1 MQANA
6 ESTPWP
12 GFGHSLTRPVRD
24 FTFGPDCPNLGTA
37 SIVLGTAVLQS
48 TTAPFRPGD
57 PGRLESSQQ
66 VDYDPMPRLGD
77 APMAKTILNSPK
89 LSSPKGI
96 YSPGVETPAGRMVF
110 VSGQVAR
117 NAQGEIVGKG
127 DIQAQTRQTLENVKS
142 VLESA
147 GATLDDVA
155 KVTVFV
161 TNLEEHFA
169 QIHQVRA
176 GYFQRDYPA
185 STLVEVKAL
194 AHKDLLIEI
203 DAIAVIP

>member
-1 MQANA
+1 
-6 ESTPWP
+6 
-12 GFGHSLTRPVRD
+12 
-24 FTFGPDCPNLGTA
+24 
-37 SIVLGTAVLQS
+37 
-48 TTAPFRPGD
+48 
-57 PGRLESSQQ
+57 
-66 VDYDPMPRLGD
+66 
-77 APMAKTILNSPK
+77 MAKTILDSPK

-96 YSPGVETPAGRMVF
+96 YSPGVAIPAGRMVF

-127 DIQAQTRQTLENVKS
+127 DVQAQTRQTLENVKA
-142 VLESA
+142 VLEAA

-161 TNLEEHFA
+161 TNLDEHFS

-176 GYFQRDYPA
+176 HYFKSDYPA

-203 DAIAVIP
+203 DAIAVIS